1 MSTKSRALF
10 IDILR
15 GLAILVMVEVHV
27 FNELL
32 NPSIKSQSWFSI
44 VNFINGLV
52 APSFLFVSGL
62 VFVLSLQKGTDDLRK
77 FGKTFWKKLSRIG
90 LILLAGY
97 SLHPPFFSV
106 QKLMNNWTPVV
117 IKQLFIVDI
126 LQCIGIGLLILL
138 FARII
143 FSNDKLFYVFIT
155 IVLLVVLLISPV
167 FWKIDFNNF
176 LPIPLASYFNTMNGS
191 LFPIFPWFNFL
202 FAGALVSKFYIN
214 AINQNDEKG
223 FIQKITIIGIG
234 FLILGDLLLRIA
246 IPNNVEV
253 IQTHPVFFAE
263 RLGAVFIILGCC
275 WYYVQRKENYTSFIL
290 NVSRESLFIYWL
302 HLQVIFGRFFNG
314 KSMANLYGG
323 QFNIFWC
330 VLITVAI
337 CTLMVYVA
345 KFWGWTKIK
354 YPHLSKK
361 IVFGFIAGC
370 IIIFLINGVFLLN
383 L

>member
-32 NPSIKSQSWFSI
+32 SPSIKSQSWFSI

-62 VFVLSLQKGTDDLRK
+62 VFVLSLQRGTDDLRK

-253 IQTHPVFFAE
+253 IRTHPVFFAE

-354 YPHLSKK
+354 YPYISKK

-370 IIIFLINGVFLLN
+370 FIVFLINGVFLLN